1 MWRKTSR
8 QNAAG
13 KTDNKQH
20 ETLPMTFH
28 PGQETRL
35 AVIPMVH
42 NATNSSRKRN
52 FARLRMRAI
61 LVALPSQPADL
72 SYNNTTVQL

>member
-1 MWRKTSR
+1 
-8 QNAAG
+8 
-13 KTDNKQH
+13 
-20 ETLPMTFH
+20 
-28 PGQETRL
+28 
-35 AVIPMVH
+35 VH